1 MSQETVLDVD
11 GECGAMRVLS
21 SRLLS
26 GLAVL
31 ALAAAACGEGDGD
44 RIEPTAT
51 TVRELVVTDT
61 TGPIGTD
68 VATTEPDTA
77 DSGGGEGDGAT
88 DAEVDTTAAPETEE
102 VLPDWGAAD
111 FNDDGVVRI
120 AVVTEGARDDGAY
133 YQALVERVESISEA
147 AGYQPPLIVDQ
158 VDPANARTELE
169 NVVAQGADIIAIG
182 SSNLADGN
190 EDLFQEHDQIFW
202 YCNCGSGYQDT
213 PGLLRSADS
222 GAELGI
228 SAGYATGLLLQERGS
243 DRSVFLGC
251 CDLNFEKESFLAF
264 EFGLRL
270 VDENF
275 EAIYVPTGNFPFDFN
290 NTAGATEA
298 YNNALAEGVGAVY
311 PFLGGAHEP
320 IVRLANADG
329 LIVMTAGSSTG
340 CEREDLAYDLEVMF
354 DAGDY
359 MAPVFDEIL
368 AGTAEEG
375 GARRFTVG
383 VDPEVGANFCN
394 PTADQQQALEDL
406 NARIGAG
413 DFADEIYEIL
423 SEAYGF

>member
-1 MSQETVLDVD
+1 MAV
-11 GECGAMRVLS
+11 S
-21 SRLLS
+21 SRLLAC
-26 GLAVL
+26 LVVL
-31 ALAAAACGEGDGD
+31 ALFAAACGDGDGGT
-44 RIEPTAT
+44 IEPTAT
-51 TVRELVVTDT
+51 TSRELPVTDT
-61 TGPIGTD
+61 TAPIGTG
-68 VATTEPDTA
+68 TEP
-77 DSGGGEGDGAT
+77 
-88 DAEVDTTAAPETEE
+88 TAAVSEPEDAS
-102 VLPDWGAAD
+102 PDGGAAD
-111 FNDDGVVRI
+111 FNGDGVVRI
-120 AVVTEGARDDGAY
+120 AVVTEGSRDDGAY

-147 AGYQPPLIVDQ
+147 AGYEPPLIVDQ
-158 VDPANARTELE
+158 VDPANARAELE
-169 NVVAQGADIIAIG
+169 NVVAQGSDVIAIG

-190 EDLFQEHDQIFW
+190 EDLFLEHDRIFW

-228 SAGYATGLLLQERGS
+228 SAGYATGLLLREAGS
-243 DRSVFLGC
+243 DRAVFLGC
-251 CDLNFEKESFLAF
+251 CDLDFEKESFLAF
-264 EFGLRL
+264 EFGLHL
-270 VDENF
+270 VDESF

-298 YNNALAEGVGAVY
+298 YNNAVAEGIGAVY

-340 CEREDLAYDLEVMF
+340 CEREDVTYDLEVMF

-359 MAPVFDEIL
+359 LAPVFDEIL
-368 AGTAEEG
+368 NGTAEEG

-383 VDPEVGANFCN
+383 LDPEVGASFCN

-413 DFADEIYEIL
+413 DFADKIYGIL

>member
-1 MSQETVLDVD
+1 MK
-11 GECGAMRVLS
+11 ALS
-21 SRLLS
+21 SRLLP
-26 GLAVL
+26 GLVVL
-31 ALAAAACGEGDGD
+31 ALLAAACGDTDGGT
-44 RIEPTAT
+44 IEPTGT
-51 TVRELVVTDT
+51 TVREPVVTDT
-61 TGPIGTD
+61 TGP
-68 VATTEPDTA
+68 
-77 DSGGGEGDGAT
+77 
-88 DAEVDTTAAPETEE
+88 VDTTAVSE
-102 VLPDWGAAD
+102 VVEPSPDWGAAD
-111 FNDDGVVRI
+111 FNGDGAVRI

-147 AGYQPPLIVDQ
+147 AGYESPLIVDQ
-158 VDPANARTELE
+158 VDPANARVELE

-190 EDLFQEHDQIFW
+190 EDLFLEHDRIFW

-228 SAGYATGLLLQERGS
+228 SAGYATGLLMRERGS
-243 DRSVFLGC
+243 DRAVFLGC

-264 EFGLRL
+264 QFGLSL
-270 VDENF
+270 VDEDF
-275 EAIYVPTGNFPFDFN
+275 EIIYVPTGNFPFDFN

-298 YNNALAEGVGAVY
+298 YNNAVAEGIGAVY

-320 IVRLANADG
+320 IVRLANGDG
-329 LIVMTAGSSTG
+329 LIVMTAGSSSG
-340 CEREDLAYDLEVMF
+340 CERDDLVYDLEVMF

-359 MAPVFDEIL
+359 LAPIFDEIL

-383 VDPEVGANFCN
+383 IDPEVGANLCD
-394 PTADQQQALEDL
+394 PAADQQQALDDL
-406 NARIGAG
+406 NTRIGAG
-413 DFADEIYEIL
+413 DFADTIYGIL

>member
-1 MSQETVLDVD
+1 MKDF
-11 GECGAMRVLS
+11 S
-21 SRLLS
+21 SRLLP
-26 GLAVL
+26 GFVVL
-31 ALAAAACGEGDGD
+31 AFVLAACADTD
-44 RIEPTAT
+44 RETIEPTDT
-51 TVRELVVTDT
+51 TVREVIVTDT
-61 TGPIGTD
+61 TRPTGAAAAETPDSGSGESAEGTD
-68 VATTEPDTA
+68 PEPGTTEA
-77 DSGGGEGDGAT
+77 SV
-88 DAEVDTTAAPETEE
+88 AEEAP
-102 VLPDWGAAD
+102 PDWGAAD
-111 FNDDGVVRI
+111 FNGDGEVRI

-133 YQALVERVESISEA
+133 YQALVERVESISDT
-147 AGYQPPLIVDQ
+147 AGYQRPLIVDQ

-190 EDLFQEHDQIFW
+190 EDLFLEHDQIFW

-228 SAGYATGLLLQERGS
+228 SAGYATGLLLRERGS
-243 DRSVFLGC
+243 DRAVFLGC

-264 EFGLRL
+264 EFGLSL
-270 VDENF
+270 VDEDL
-275 EAIYVPTGNFPFDFN
+275 EIIYVPTGNFPFDFN

-298 YNNALAEGVGAVY
+298 YNNAVAEGIGAVY

-320 IVRLANADG
+320 IVRLANSDG

-359 MAPVFDEIL
+359 LVPVFDEIL

-383 VDPEVGANFCN
+383 VDPEVGATFCN
-394 PTADQQQALEDL
+394 PSAEQQQELEDL

-413 DFADEIYEIL
+413 EFADKIYEIL

>member
-1 MSQETVLDVD
+1 
-11 GECGAMRVLS
+11 MRGLP
-21 SRLLS
+21 SRILS
-26 GLAVL
+26 GLLVL
-31 ALAAAACGEGDGD
+31 TFLATACGEGDGGT
-44 RIEPTAT
+44 IEPTAT
-51 TVRELVVTDT
+51 TTREPAVTDT
-61 TGPIGTD
+61 T
-68 VATTEPDTA
+68 A
-77 DSGGGEGDGAT
+77 AT
-88 DAEVDTTAAPETEE
+88 DTGVVAPDATSVSETEQTT
-102 VLPDWGAAD
+102 PDRGAAD
-111 FNDDGVVRI
+111 FNGDGVVRI

-133 YQALVERVESISEA
+133 YQALVEQVESISEA
-147 AGYQPPLIVDQ
+147 AGYELPLIVDE
-158 VDPANARTELE
+158 VDPANARAELE

-190 EDLFQEHDQIFW
+190 EDLFLEHDRIFW

-228 SAGYATGLLLQERGS
+228 SAGYATGLLLKERGS
-243 DRSVFLGC
+243 DRAVFLGC
-251 CDLNFEKESFLAF
+251 CDLNFERESLLAF
-264 EFGLRL
+264 EYGLRL
-270 VDENF
+270 VDETF
-275 EAIYVPTGNFPFDFN
+275 EIIYSPTGNFPFDFN

-298 YNNALAEGVGAVY
+298 YNNAVAEGIGAVY

-320 IVRLANADG
+320 IVRLANSDG

-359 MAPVFDEIL
+359 LVPIFDEIL

-383 VDPEVGANFCN
+383 IDPEVGATFCN
-394 PTADQQQALEDL
+394 PTADQQEALESL

-413 DFADEIYEIL
+413 EFADKIYEIL